1 MLGKPLSEDEKTNQE
16 DADLQEGVDLDVEP
30 EMSEEEELAQR
41 EAIRAQILEAKEKAD
56 REKALQAEDCPPCV
70 KGSPPWMA
78 TFADMATLLM
88 AFFVLILSFAHV
100 NVPKYKEVSGSMRSR
115 FGVQTTV
122 PIVEAPTADNVVMQQ
137 YRQSR
142 TQPTAADVVEEQ
154 RSREEQTQEELDRDN
169 GPGESDTNARADEV
183 EEYLAKEIAEG
194 SVTVVEEDGV
204 VIIEAVNNDLKESET
219 GKISQDTLSLL
230 SKVADIQAQLDGLVR
245 VEGAQFSLSGQS
257 NLNNDNT
264 IDGASSRSQDQLEQ
278 IRANLSEEI
287 DQGLAEVFRDGEL
300 IVIRLAERG
309 SFQSGS
315 ASLQSSFTSLL
326 DNVGASLTGASGLVQ
341 IEGHTD
347 NVPMSFG
354 SRYRDNW
361 DLSSARA
368 ASVADYLME
377 TGYVSAGSMVVK
389 GLADTKAIASNDTA
403 IGRSTNRRIEVVV
416 LPN

>member
-1 MLGKPLSEDEKTNQE
+1 MSEEEVNQEVEGLPE
-16 DADLQEGVDLDVEP
+16 DADLEEVSELDEA
-30 EMSEEEELAQR
+30 EELAQR
-41 EAIRAQILEAKEKAD
+41 EALRAQLLEAKAKRD
-56 REKALQAEDCPPCV
+56 KEKALQSEDCPPCN
-70 KGSPPWMA
+70 KGSPAWMA

-115 FGVQTTV
+115 FGVQVTV

-154 RSREEQTQEELDRDN
+154 RSREEQDPDVELDRDN

-183 EEYLAKEIAEG
+183 EEILKKEIAEG
-194 SVTVVEEDGV
+194 IVTVAVVDGV
-204 VIIEAVNNDLKESET
+204 VIIEALDNQSNDDES
-219 GKISQDTLSLL
+219 GKVSQDTLSLL
-230 SKVADIQAQLDGLVR
+230 SKVSDIQAVRDGLVR
-245 VEGAQFSLSGQS
+245 VEGAQFAVHGQS
-257 NLNNDNT
+257 NLNIDNS

-315 ASLQSSFTSLL
+315 ASLQNDFTSLL

-368 ASVADYLME
+368 ASVADYLMD

-403 IGRSTNRRIEVVV
+403 LGRSTNRRIEVVI

>member
-1 MLGKPLSEDEKTNQE
+1 MSEEEVSQEVEGLPE
-16 DADLQEGVDLDVEP
+16 DADLEEVSELDEA
-30 EMSEEEELAQR
+30 EELAQK
-41 EAIRAQILEAKEKAD
+41 EALRAQLLEAKAKRD
-56 REKALQAEDCPPCV
+56 KEKALQSEDCPPCN
-70 KGSPPWMA
+70 KGSPAWMA

-115 FGVQTTV
+115 FGVQVTV

-137 YRQSR
+137 YRQAR

-154 RSREEQTQEELDRDN
+154 RSREEQDPDVELDRDN

-183 EEYLAKEIAEG
+183 EEILKKEIAEG
-194 SVTVVEEDGV
+194 IVTVAVEDGV
-204 VIIEAVNNDLKESET
+204 VIIEALDNQSSEDET

-230 SKVADIQAQLDGLVR
+230 SKVSDIQAERDGLVR
-245 VEGAQFSLSGQS
+245 VEGAQFAVHGQS
-257 NLNNDNT
+257 NLNIDNS

-287 DQGLAEVFRDGEL
+287 YQGLAEVFRDGEL

-315 ASLQSSFTSLL
+315 ASLQTDFTSLL
-326 DNVGASLTGASGLVQ
+326 DNVGSSLTGASGLVQ

-368 ASVADYLME
+368 ASVADYLMD

-403 IGRSTNRRIEVVV
+403 LGRSTNRRIEVVI

>member
-1 MLGKPLSEDEKTNQE
+1 MGEKLSEEEGNEEAIDLAD
-16 DADLQEGVDLDVEP
+16 DADLKIEP
-30 EMSEEEELAQR
+30 EMDEAEELAQK
-41 EAIRAQILEAKEKAD
+41 EALRAQLLEAKKKAEQ
-56 REKALQAEDCPPCV
+56 EKALKSEDCPPCN
-70 KGSPPWMA
+70 KGSPAWMA

-115 FGVQTTV
+115 FGVQVTV

-154 RSREEQTQEELDRDN
+154 RSREEQDPDVELDRDN

-183 EEYLAKEIAEG
+183 EEILRKEIAEG
-194 SVTVVEEDGV
+194 IVSVAVEDGAV
-204 VIIEAVNNDLKESET
+204 VIEALDNESSDDET

-230 SKVADIQAQLDGLVR
+230 SKVSDIQAQLDGLVR
-245 VEGAQFSLSGQS
+245 VEGAQFAVYGQS
-257 NLNNDNT
+257 NLNDDNV
-264 IDGASSRSQDQLEQ
+264 IDGTSSRSQDQLEQ

-315 ASLQSSFTSLL
+315 ASLQADFTSLL

-354 SRYRDNW
+354 NRYRDNW

-377 TGYVSAGSMVVK
+377 TGYVSSGSMVVK

-403 IGRSTNRRIEVVV
+403 LGRSTNRRIEVVI